1 LHAEQ
6 AERGPTLHDDLH
18 ELFRVVGRLRW
29 RLGLEQIFL
38 FVLRALMLSAISLAL
53 LSLTAWLAGAPDVLT
68 RYAWLPG
75 VPVAIAVLVA
85 LLRWPSDRQAA
96 LVADR
101 RLVLHERL
109 ATAVEIAARPSG
121 RFDRAQIH
129 DALETALALPGGALP
144 VDRRLRRAGLL
155 AAALLVVATASSLL
169 INVPRPGVLAPDE
182 NSVLSDA
189 APSSDLVDRSTP
201 EATEGLALPGDTQP
215 IVQTQPDANLAARV
229 QQEQAENDA
238 LDRLSQA
245 LDRVSAA
252 QPAADSIRQG
262 NFSQARDQLTSLG
275 QEADQLSDAAKQQ
288 LSRAL
293 QQASTQTA
301 ATDRQLADR
310 ERQAGQALG
319 RPNYNEQRQALSAL
333 ADQVERS
340 GEHAAPADQL
350 ARDAGLLQQQSASKN
365 QAQQAST
372 QSQGNSSQRPS
383 AASDGVPASVQ
394 QAGASGG
401 QQGNGAD
408 GQQGG
413 PGVGNGVNPDVL
425 GDPSRLDS
433 AGQSVEV
440 PTKLGSGPGVR
451 PSTGAEDQTG
461 TDPSSGARSV
471 SELVQAQQTG
481 QVTPEQ
487 NLVPGEQRP
496 VVRGYF
502 R

>member
-6 AERGPTLHDDLH
+6 AERGPTLHDDVH

-29 RLGLEQIFL
+29 RLGLEQTLL
-38 FVLRALMLSAISLAL
+38 FVLRGLMFSAVTLAVLSLA
-53 LSLTAWLAGAPDVLT
+53 AWLAGAPDVPI
-68 RYAWLPG
+68 RYAWLAI

-85 LLRWPSDRQAA
+85 VLRWPSDRQAA
-96 LVADR
+96 LAADR

-109 ATAVEIAARPSG
+109 GTAVEIARRSAG
-121 RFDRAQIH
+121 RFDGAQIH
-129 DALETALALPGGALP
+129 DALVTTQAMPGGALP
-144 VDRRLRRAGLL
+144 LDQRLRRAGLL
-155 AAALLVVATASSLL
+155 AATLLVLASASSLL
-169 INVPRPGVLAPDE
+169 VNVPRPGVLAPDE
-182 NSVLSDA
+182 EVVLTDPVA
-189 APSSDLVDRSTP
+189 SSDLVDRSVP
-201 EATEGLALPGDTQP
+201 EDSDGLVDDTQP

-229 QQEQAENDA
+229 QQAQAQNDA
-238 LDRLSQA
+238 LDQLSQA

-262 NFSQARDQLTSLG
+262 NFSQARDQLTNLG

-350 ARDAGLLQQQSASKN
+350 ARDAGLLQQQSASKS
-365 QAQQAST
+365 QAQQAGT
-372 QSQGNSSQRPS
+372 QTQGNSSQRPS

-401 QQGNGAD
+401 QQGNGAE

-413 PGVGNGVNPDVL
+413 PGVGNGVNPEVL
-425 GDPSRLDS
+425 GGPSRLDS